1 MTANQNKPV
10 DVYSNRAEPSNN
22 FSYYN
27 LASNKDRRE
36 TDIDQIT
43 NNHESLKV
51 VFVFE
56 SHKILQFVINLAD
69 TSNAHMTQNDINE
82 FNRVKLSLN
91 TAENQV
97 NGIHQDNYYG
107 REICSNIDNIG
118 MSVEHAYLVRSFEKA
133 QDGVGTQVDLVNIDS
148 K

>member
-56 SHKILQFVINLAD
+56 SHKIFIVC
-69 TSNAHMTQNDINE
+69 
-82 FNRVKLSLN
+82 
-91 TAENQV
+91 NQPCR
-97 NGIHQDNYYG
+97 H
-107 REICSNIDNIG
+107 
-118 MSVEHAYLVRSFEKA
+118 
-133 QDGVGTQVDLVNIDS
+133 
-148 K
+148 